1 MPKKQVVDPDKTQLT
16 QTTTWNSINNYP
28 NDKIEQVIRPKI
40 VVKDREAC
48 QHIIKCIEK
57 EKNAESLQKQW
68 QMAMRLK
75 DRQRLVN

>member
-16 QTTTWNSINNYP
+16 QTTTWNSINNHP

-40 VVKDREAC
+40 VVKDLEAC